1 MKVKIWQ
8 FDKFDGEVEVP
19 YGASVAE
26 AMDAAN
32 LRFRNTTPIV
42 NGLDAHLGMTLN
54 PGDIIHVVPRIILLR
69 EPQTQPTPQAATEDE
84 LDNLFLRGA
93 INITEYCR
101 RLGVL
106 EAERSR
112 INLAGVTLVF
122 NKAA

>member
-8 FDKFDGEVEVP
+8 FDKFDGDVEVP

-26 AMDAAN
+26 AIDAAN

-54 PGDIIHVVPRIILLR
+54 PGDTIHVVPKIIVFR
-69 EPQTQPTPQAATEDE
+69 EPQTQPMPRAATEEE

-106 EAERSR
+106 ETERSH
-112 INLAGVTLVF
+112 ISLAGATLVF